1 MRILLVT
8 QHFPPEKGA
17 VRRLHEFARHFRAS
31 GHDVTIL
38 TAIPNYPD
46 GIIPEKYK
54 GKIFCREYMDG
65 IEILRSFVLPASNAQ
80 PHKRMIGFLCFLT
93 TALLNSFRL
102 RGKFDVVLASSPP
115 VSSALLGWILS
126 RLRRGKLVLEI
137 RDLQPEMGEQYGSL
151 KKSMLTELIR
161 KMMRFIYRRAWK
173 IVCVTEGLTNWMR
186 EHGYGNGQL
195 TTIKSGVGD
204 SFINSHSNG
213 IRAKYGWEDKFLV
226 LFCGTMGCVR
236 SLEPVIESA
245 RLMADEKQF
254 HFVFVGDGQKMMD
267 YKKLVNKYRLSN
279 VSFTGLQPLDEIPY
293 FLKAGDVLVDCLKDV
308 PFAKSV
314 LPVKMFE
321 YMAAGKPIIFGSP
334 AKEATRLLDEA
345 GGALTFSNNRPDELA
360 DLIRKIYSNKID
372 GENLGRRYHQYVK
385 TNHSADIWARK
396 YLDIIE
402 SKPISSN

>member
-1 MRILLVT
+1 M
-8 QHFPPEKGA
+8 
-17 VRRLHEFARHFRAS
+17 
-31 GHDVTIL
+31 

-54 GKIFCREYMDG
+54 GKFFCREFMDG
-65 IEILRSFVLPASNAQ
+65 VEILRSYVLPASNAQ
-80 PHKRMIGFLCFLT
+80 PKKRMIGFLSFFISTLI
-93 TALLNSFRL
+93 NSLRL
-102 RGKFDVVLASSPP
+102 RGKFDIVLASSPP
-115 VSSALLGWILS
+115 VSSALLGWALS

-151 KKSMLTELIR
+151 NKSFMTEMIR
-161 KMMRFIYRRAWK
+161 KMMHFVYKRAWK

-186 EHGYGNGQL
+186 ENGFGNGQL
-195 TTIKSGVGD
+195 STIKSGVGD

-213 IRAKYGWEDKFLV
+213 IRTRYGWEDKFLV

-245 RLMADEKQF
+245 RMMADEKHF
-254 HFVFVGDGQKMMD
+254 HFVFVGDGQKMSD
-267 YKKLVNKYRLSN
+267 YKNLASRYKLDN

-293 FLKAGDVLVDCLKDV
+293 FLKAGDVLIDCLKDV

-345 GGALTFSNNRPDELA
+345 GGALTFSNGKPDELA
-360 DLIRKIYSNKID
+360 DLIRRIYDRKID
-372 GENLGRRYHQYVK
+372 GENLGRRYHQYVR
-385 TNHSADIWARK
+385 TNHSADIWAQK

-402 SKPISSN
+402 SNGIGNGHGSH